1 MSQKKTIAAMLAEH
15 YQEPVYCLEDSAD
28 FLGISKRT
36 IGSHRRSGKL
46 KGVLFRKG
54 RYFLESELRDYLE
67 QEFKNI
73 K

>member
-1 MSQKKTIAAMLAEH
+1 MSQKKIIVSMLSEH
-15 YQEPVYCLEDSAD
+15 YQEPVYNLDDSAD

-36 IGSHRRSGKL
+36 IGTHRRNGKL

-54 RYFLESELRDYLE
+54 RYFLESELKSYLE

>member
-1 MSQKKTIAAMLAEH
+1 MTQKKIIASMLSEH

-28 FLGISKRT
+28 FLGLSKRT
-36 IGSHRRSGKL
+36 IATHRRAGKL

-54 RYFLESELRDYLE
+54 RYFLESELKAYLE

-73 K
+73 D

>member
-1 MSQKKTIAAMLAEH
+1 MSQKKIIASMLSEH

-28 FLGISKRT
+28 FLGMSTRT
-36 IGSHRRSGKL
+36 IASHRRAGKL

-54 RYFLESELRDYLE
+54 RYFPESELKTYLE
-67 QEFKNI
+67 QELKNI

>member
-1 MSQKKTIAAMLAEH
+1 MSQKKIIASMLSEH
-15 YQEPVYCLEDSAD
+15 YQEPVYTLDDSAD

-36 IGSHRRSGKL
+36 IGAHRRNGKL

-54 RYFLESELRDYLE
+54 RYFLESELKSYLE
-67 QEFKNI
+67 QEFRNI